1 MQIRINSI
9 LERYPELYL
18 SGSTKP
24 TYKLCGLTQDTE
36 QLIAKK
42 TSSTYVV
49 IDNLLTTGQSFSSYK
64 DCIEYLSTQDF
75 CIVIKRQEPDLQ
87 TFSECGIN
95 VLKTMFTRPKSTD
108 A

>member
-1 MQIRINSI
+1 LQIRINSL

-24 TYKLCGLTQDTE
+24 TYKICELTQDTE
-36 QLIAKK
+36 QLIAQK

-75 CIVIKRQEPDLQ
+75 CIVIKRQEPELQ